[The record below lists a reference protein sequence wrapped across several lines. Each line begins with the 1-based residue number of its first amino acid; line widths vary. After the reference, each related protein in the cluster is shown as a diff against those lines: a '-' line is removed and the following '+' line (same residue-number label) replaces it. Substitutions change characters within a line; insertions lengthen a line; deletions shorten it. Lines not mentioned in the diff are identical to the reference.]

1 MSIKLSRTL
10 MSKPHKLAPVAVITI
25 HDACPAFSTQIFRF
39 TDELEKLHVKYNT
52 ALVPFFNEKQD
63 LPRFPRFVD
72 RMKSTKGEIVL
83 HGLYHENRRGF
94 CDDFH
99 TRTKAAAEEEIRA
112 GVEILQEIGIKSNVF
127 IPPCWKLN
135 LNSIVVLEK
144 LGFRLVEIMEKYIL
158 LYSRTFK
165 KILVPKVLNWDSYG
179 DPEKNIVTINR
190 NRIRFSLLTREN
202 NPRLIRFALHP
213 RDPYRALEDQ
223 KEMILRLKDKGYEM
237 LKYSELIP
245 RL

>member
-1 MSIKLSRTL
+1 MSQ
-10 MSKPHKLAPVAVITI
+10 PHKLAPVAVITI
-25 HDACPAFSTQIFRF
+25 HDACPAFSKQIFRF
-39 TDELEKLHVKYNT
+39 TNELEKLHVKYNT

-72 RMKSTKGEIVL
+72 RIKSTKGEIVL

-112 GVEILQEIGIKSNVF
+112 GLEILQEIGIKSNVF

-158 LYSRTFK
+158 LHSRTFK

-179 DPEKNIVTINR
+179 NPEKNIVTINR

-202 NPRLIRFALHP
+202 TPRLIRFALHP
-213 RDPYRALEDQ
+213 RDPHDALEDQ
-223 KEMILRLKDKGYEM
+223 KEMILQLKDKGYKI
-237 LKYSELIP
+237 LKYRDLIP

>member
-1 MSIKLSRTL
+1 MSIKVL
-10 MSKPHKLAPVAVITI
+10 MSRPHKLAPVAIITI

-39 TDELEKLHVKYNT
+39 TNELEKLHVKYNT

-63 LPRFPRFVD
+63 LPRFPGFVD
-72 RMKSTKGEIVL
+72 RIKSTKGEIVL
-83 HGLYHENRRGF
+83 HGLYHENRKGF

-99 TRTKAAAEEEIRA
+99 TRSKAAAEEEIRA
-112 GVEILQEIGIKSNVF
+112 GIEILQEIGIRSNVF

-135 LNSIVVLEK
+135 LNSIEVLGK

-158 LYSRTFK
+158 LHSRTFK

-202 NPRLIRFALHP
+202 NPKLIRFALHP
-213 RDPYRALEDQ
+213 RDPFRALEDQ
-223 KEMILRLKDKGYEM
+223 KEMILQLKDKGYEM
-237 LKYSELIP
+237 LKYRELIP

>member
-1 MSIKLSRTL
+1 M
-10 MSKPHKLAPVAVITI
+10 
-25 HDACPAFSTQIFRF
+25 AFTMKTEKGSVMIFI
-39 TDELEKLHVKYNT
+39 
-52 ALVPFFNEKQD
+52 QD
-63 LPRFPRFVD
+63 QKRLR
-72 RMKSTKGEIVL
+72 
-83 HGLYHENRRGF
+83 
-94 CDDFH
+94 
-99 TRTKAAAEEEIRA
+99 EEEIRA
-112 GVEILQEIGIKSNVF
+112 GIEILQEIGIKSNVF

-179 DPEKNIVTINR
+179 DPEKNIVTIKR

-213 RDPYRALEDQ
+213 RDPFRALEDQ
-223 KEMILRLKDKGYEM
+223 KEMILQLKDKGYEM
-237 LKYSELIP
+237 LKYRDLIP